1 MLILAVLVAICTYH
15 GTTVGATG
23 DDPQHAAQEAQ
34 AKQKLEAVRAE
45 IHALSDEM
53 QRIGGEKANA
63 VSTLRDAEMKV
74 AAAAKRLRESDQK
87 LDAQRAKLAA
97 LEKQRDTL
105 DAALKDQR
113 EALAALVRSAYAMGR
128 GEELK
133 LLLAQ
138 DRIDDVGRM
147 LAYYRYFEH
156 ARVGEIEGL
165 LKDLDALAAVQ
176 AAIEQETAAMRALR
190 AEQTAEAERL
200 ETERA
205 ARAQALAELEAT
217 LRNRQERLA
226 TLGRDEKSLLELLDK
241 LRDIFADIPRELAGA
256 EPFERLRGRLIWPVH
271 GRITTAFGASDEGEH
286 DSHGLMIAAP
296 PGSEVRAV
304 SHGRIVFA
312 DWLRGFGLLVI
323 IDHGDGYLSL
333 YGCNEA
339 LLKDVGEWVDANEV
353 IATSGASGGRRT
365 PGLYFELRYQGKA
378 IDPRGWLKSSSR

>member
-1 MLILAVLVAICTYH
+1 
-15 GTTVGATG
+15 
-23 DDPQHAAQEAQ
+23 
-34 AKQKLEAVRAE
+34 
-45 IHALSDEM
+45 M

>member
-190 AEQTAEAERL
+190 AEQTAEA
-200 ETERA
+200 
-205 ARAQALAELEAT
+205 
-217 LRNRQERLA
+217 
-226 TLGRDEKSLLELLDK
+226 
-241 LRDIFADIPRELAGA
+241 
-256 EPFERLRGRLIWPVH
+256 
-271 GRITTAFGASDEGEH
+271 
-286 DSHGLMIAAP
+286 
-296 PGSEVRAV
+296 
-304 SHGRIVFA
+304 
-312 DWLRGFGLLVI
+312 
-323 IDHGDGYLSL
+323 
-333 YGCNEA
+333 
-339 LLKDVGEWVDANEV
+339 
-353 IATSGASGGRRT
+353 
-365 PGLYFELRYQGKA
+365 
-378 IDPRGWLKSSSR
+378 